1 MKKKRKRKTMAETLC
16 GYCGMNEEDCGSL
29 EECNYNDPSYC
40 SICDRSCDCDSQ
52 YEAYKEQ
59 KADEYFESQE

>member
-1 MKKKRKRKTMAETLC
+1 MKKRKKRVMIKPLC
-16 GYCGMNEEDCGSL
+16 GYCGMALEDCGSL

-59 KADEYFESQE
+59 KVDEYFESQE

>member
-1 MKKKRKRKTMAETLC
+1 MTERLC

-40 SICDRSCDCDSQ
+40 SMCNGSCNCDAAYENYKDQRAAEYFDSQ
-52 YEAYKEQ
+52 E
-59 KADEYFESQE
+59 